1 MGNIS
6 EIMHS
11 THHSKGSFI
20 IKISKDLYIDIRTGE
35 VKRFKHTETRA
46 QNLSSVAKSLQS
58 GRDLI
63 NTNVTYVSK
72 CRWLTLTYAKN
83 IQDPN
88 KLYNDFKN
96 FNRRCRQIFRH
107 YEYITCAEPQGRGAW
122 HLHAILIFESKAPFM
137 ENSVVADCWK
147 QGFVTVK
154 SLDNID
160 DVGAYLTAYLG
171 DVELSEALELNLY
184 IKNKKI
190 KIVESIDD
198 DGIKQT
204 KRYVKNARLQMYPTG
219 FHIFRHSKGIK
230 QPTVSHVPYKRA
242 KEKVSSSKL
251 TFSQSIELEDIES
264 DFKFT
269 ITHEYYNSIR
279 H

>member
-1 MGNIS
+1 
-6 EIMHS
+6 MHS
-11 THHSKGSFI
+11 THYSKGSSI
-20 IKISKDLYIDIRTGE
+20 IKLNKDQYCVVKTGE
-35 VKRFKHTETRA
+35 VKEYNHTRNRSQTP
-46 QNLSSVAKSLQS
+46 SSVAKSLKR

-63 NTNVTYVSK
+63 NTNVTDVSK

-96 FNRRCRQIFRH
+96 FNKRCRQIFGH
-107 YEYITCAEPQGRGAW
+107 YEYIICAEPQGRGAW
-122 HLHAILIFESKAPFM
+122 HLHCILIFERKAPYM
-137 ENSVVADCWK
+137 ENSTVADCWK

-160 DVGAYLTAYLG
+160 NVGAYLTAYLG
-171 DVELSEALELNLY
+171 DVELSEAKKQNLY
-184 IKNKKI
+184 IANKKLI
-190 KIVESIDD
+190 IVEHIDD
-198 DGIKQT
+198 NGIKQT
-204 KRYVKNARLQMYPTG
+204 KKYVKNARLQMYPTG

-230 QPTVSHVPYKRA
+230 QPTVSHVPYKMA

-264 DFKFT
+264 AFKFT
-269 ITHEYYNSIR
+269 ITYEYYNSIR
-279 H
+279 N